1 MISFATERQEI
12 VETAHVLSHG
22 RTGNLSVRVSEGFL
36 VSPTGIANDELEE
49 DQIVFM
55 NMDGESSPDQLEP
68 SSEWRFHRDL
78 YANRQDVNAIIHT
91 HSTYAT
97 VLACHQK
104 EIPPFHYMIAEAG
117 GDTIRCADYATFGTQ
132 QLSDN
137 IIVAMKDRKACLMA
151 NHGMLATGKNLK
163 QTLSLSNQVEE
174 LARQYVLALQI
185 GQPVILSEQE
195 MAINIEK
202 FKYYG
207 KQNDKN

>member
-1 MISFATERQEI
+1 MKYLIQRKAI
-12 VETAHVLSHG
+12 VEVAHELSHG
-22 RTGNLSVRVSEGFL
+22 KTGNLSVRVDEGFL
-36 VSPTGIANDELEE
+36 ITPTGIANDDLEA

-55 NMDGESSPDQLEP
+55 SMDGESDRDQLKP

-78 YANRQDVNAIIHT
+78 YVNRKDVNAIIHT

-137 IIVAMKDRKACLMA
+137 IIVAMEDRKACLMA
-151 NHGMLATGKNLK
+151 NHGMLAVGENLK
-163 QTLSLSNQVEE
+163 KTRDLSDQVEE

-185 GQPVILSEQE
+185 GEPVILSKKEI
-195 MAINIEK
+195 AINIEK
-202 FKYYG
+202 FKSYG
-207 KQNDKN
+207 KQND

>member
-1 MISFATERQEI
+1 MNSDQRQEI
-12 VETAHVLSHG
+12 VEIAHVLSHG
-22 RTGNLSVRVSEGFL
+22 RTGNLSIRVDEGFL
-36 VSPTGIANDELEE
+36 ITPTGIANDDLEA

-55 NMDGESSPDQLEP
+55 NMDGESQVGQLKP

-78 YANRQDVNAIIHT
+78 YANRKDVNAIIHT

-117 GDTIRCADYATFGTQ
+117 GDTIRCAEYATFGTQ

-151 NHGMLATGKNLK
+151 NHGMLAVGENL
-163 QTLSLSNQVEE
+163 QETLNLSDQVEE

-185 GQPVILSEQE
+185 GEPVILSKKE

-202 FKYYG
+202 FKHYG
-207 KQNDKN
+207 KQDD

>member
-1 MISFATERQEI
+1 MSFATERKEI

-36 VSPTGIANDELEE
+36 VSPTGIANDELQE

-55 NMDGESSPDQLEP
+55 NMDSESPTDQLMP

-78 YANRQDVNAIIHT
+78 YANRPDVNAVIHT

-163 QTLSLSNQVEE
+163 ETLSLSNQVEE
-174 LARQYVLALQI
+174 LAKQYVLALQI

-202 FKYYG
+202 FKHYG

>member
-1 MISFATERQEI
+1 MNSDHRQEI
-12 VETAHVLSHG
+12 VEIAHALSHG
-22 RTGNLSVRVSEGFL
+22 RTGNLSVRVDEGFL
-36 VSPTGIANDELEE
+36 ITPTGVANDDLEV

-55 NMDGESSPDQLEP
+55 NMDGESPSDQLKP

-78 YANRQDVNAIIHT
+78 YANRKDINAIIHT

-117 GDTIRCADYATFGTQ
+117 GNTIRCADYATFGTQ

-151 NHGMLATGKNLK
+151 NHGMLAVGENLK
-163 QTLSLSNQVEE
+163 KTLALSDQVEE

-185 GQPVILSEQE
+185 GNPVILSAQE
-195 MAINIEK
+195 MVINIEK
-202 FKYYG
+202 FKHYG
-207 KQNDKN
+207 KQDD

>member
-1 MISFATERQEI
+1 MR
-12 VETAHVLSHG
+12 
-22 RTGNLSVRVSEGFL
+22 
-36 VSPTGIANDELEE
+36 
-49 DQIVFM
+49 
-55 NMDGESSPDQLEP
+55 
-68 SSEWRFHRDL
+68 
-78 YANRQDVNAIIHT
+78 
-91 HSTYAT
+91 
-97 VLACHQK
+97 
-104 EIPPFHYMIAEAG
+104 
-117 GDTIRCADYATFGTQ
+117 DYATFGTQ

-163 QTLSLSNQVEE
+163 ETLSLSNQVEE

>member
-1 MISFATERQEI
+1 MFGSA
-12 VETAHVLSHG
+12 
-22 RTGNLSVRVSEGFL
+22 EGFL
-36 VSPTGIANDELEE
+36 VSPTGIPNDGLLE

-55 NMDGESSPDQLEP
+55 NMDGESPADQLTP

-78 YANRQDVNAIIHT
+78 YAIRQDVNAIIHT

-163 QTLSLSNQVEE
+163 TNLE
-174 LARQYVLALQI
+174 
-185 GQPVILSEQE
+185 P
-195 MAINIEK
+195 
-202 FKYYG
+202 FKSG
-207 KQNDKN
+207 

>member
-1 MISFATERQEI
+1 MNSDQRQEI
-12 VETAHVLSHG
+12 VEIAHALSHG
-22 RTGNLSVRVSEGFL
+22 RTGNLSVRVDEGFL
-36 VSPTGIANDELEE
+36 ITPTGIANDDLKE

-55 NMDGESSPDQLEP
+55 DMDGESDLDQLKP
-68 SSEWRFHRDL
+68 SSEWRFQYDL
-78 YANRQDVNAIIHT
+78 YKNRKDINAILHT

-151 NHGMLATGKNLK
+151 NHGMLAVGENLK
-163 QTLSLSNQVEE
+163 KTLALSEQVEE

-185 GQPVILSEQE
+185 GSPVILSAQE

-207 KQNDKN
+207 KQND

>member
-1 MISFATERQEI
+1 
-12 VETAHVLSHG
+12 VD
-22 RTGNLSVRVSEGFL
+22 EGFL
-36 VSPTGIANDELEE
+36 ITPTGVANDDLKE

-55 NMDGESSPDQLEP
+55 NMEGESDRDQLKP

-78 YANRQDVNAIIHT
+78 YAIRKDVNAIIHT

-151 NHGMLATGKNLK
+151 NHGMLAVGENLK
-163 QTLSLSNQVEE
+163 KTLALSYQVEE
-174 LARQYVLALQI
+174 LAKQYVLALQI
-185 GQPVILSEQE
+185 GTPVILSAQE

-202 FKYYG
+202 FKHYG
-207 KQNDKN
+207 KQND